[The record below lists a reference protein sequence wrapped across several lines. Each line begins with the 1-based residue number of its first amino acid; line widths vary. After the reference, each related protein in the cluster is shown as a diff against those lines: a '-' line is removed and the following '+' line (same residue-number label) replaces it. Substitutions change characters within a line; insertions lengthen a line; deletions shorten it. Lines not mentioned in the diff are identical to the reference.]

1 MGIGRVVR
9 KVLSEQVES
18 ELMND
23 ESSKGGRSISV
34 EGAGST
40 KVLRQELDRHPGD
53 TQKTSMARSYW
64 AGENEVE

>member
-40 KVLRQELDRHPGD
+40 KVLRQE
-53 TQKTSMARSYW
+53 
-64 AGENEVE
+64 